1 MNMHSPTIGHRE
13 GSNQSSLIKLQ
24 HVGFEFR
31 VDSRVIA
38 GLLNN
43 QHKNVLALLLRYQ
56 SDFEEFGTFAFQT
69 RKSGGRETKF
79 VLLNRSQSELLLTY
93 SSNTP
98 ESRRLKVGLIKAFD
112 KARNTL
118 EASGNYIP
126 FYHAVHEDLQAVINK
141 SGSTTP
147 AKIHHMNLE
156 KLLNKVFGLTPGT
169 RQQQPIE
176 IRLMIGSAMA
186 LASRVYKQAL
196 ANGQDHKI
204 AYKSV
209 KTQLEGHLSMFTG
222 PKGLKGVS
230 K

>member
-1 MNMHSPTIGHRE
+1 MR
-13 GSNQSSLIKLQ
+13 NQSSLIKLQ
-24 HVGFEFR
+24 QVGFEFR

-38 GLLNN
+38 DLLNN

-56 SDFEEFGTFAFQT
+56 SDFEEFGIFAFQT

-126 FYHAVHEDLQAVINK
+126 FYHAAHESLQTVIDN
-141 SGSTTP
+141 SGSSTP
-147 AKIHHMNLE
+147 AAIHHMNLE
-156 KLLNKVFGLTPGT
+156 KLINKTFGLHPGT
-169 RQQQPIE
+169 RKEQPIE

-186 LASRVYKQAL
+186 LAYRVYKQAL

-204 AYKSV
+204 AYQSV
-209 KTQLEGHLSMFTG
+209 KTQLEGHISQLTS
-222 PKGLKGVS
+222 PKVLKGGLQ
-230 K
+230 